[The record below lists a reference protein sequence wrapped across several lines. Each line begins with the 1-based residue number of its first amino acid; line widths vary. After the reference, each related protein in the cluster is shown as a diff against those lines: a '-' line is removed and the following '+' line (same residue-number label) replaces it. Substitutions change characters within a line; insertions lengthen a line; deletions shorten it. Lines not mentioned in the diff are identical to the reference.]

1 MHSPLLENNAA
12 CGFISPP
19 GSSLVLQ
26 RAELRGDRMLH
37 GGGCV
42 AAKRVVCAALQRGR
56 MPEPRSSDNLPPCTC
71 SSSPCIGNVP
81 LSPTS
86 CCFPLC
92 GSILSFPMADA
103 RCLPPSTQGTLGAGM
118 ALSGASLT
126 PPHSCIPGICSRCC
140 DIMTNTQALS
150 DWMRHTLCLRVADI
164 SSIMALIMPLWVSG
178 LNSGFQTEF
187 IAAEHASFQRGHGH
201 LV

>member
-1 MHSPLLENNAA
+1 MPSPLLENNAA

-19 GSSLVLQ
+19 GGPLVLQ
-26 RAELRGDRMLH
+26 RAELREDRMLH

-42 AAKRVVCAALQRGR
+42 AAKRVVRAALQRGR
-56 MPEPRSSDNLPPCTC
+56 MPEPRSSDNLPRCTC

-103 RCLPPSTQGTLGAGM
+103 CCLPPSTHGALGAGM

-126 PPHSCIPGICSRCC
+126 PAHSCIPGISL
-140 DIMTNTQALS
+140 QQVL
-150 DWMRHTLCLRVADI
+150 
-164 SSIMALIMPLWVSG
+164 
-178 LNSGFQTEF
+178 
-187 IAAEHASFQRGHGH
+187 
-201 LV
+201 